1 MKETLLAGYDVKFSQ
16 ATTVLREMTSEGR
29 QQLSINKAFIHSF
42 DYILFSQCS
51 LCSCFLFFA
60 VFMAGKV
67 NVHQS
72 VVKTK

>member
-1 MKETLLAGYDVKFSQ
+1 MKEDNDY
-16 ATTVLREMTSEGR
+16 
-29 QQLSINKAFIHSF
+29 SINKAFIHSF

-51 LCSCFLFFA
+51 LCSCFIFFA

>member
-16 ATTVLREMTSEGR
+16 ATIVLSEMTSEGR
-29 QQLSINKAFIHSF
+29 QRLFYHKAFIDSF

-51 LCSCFLFFA
+51 LCSWFFFFA
-60 VFMAGKV
+60 MFMAGKV